1 MFIKR
6 RRVIWMAEDEVQKT
20 FQLLLVSVAKQSY
33 ENVSSVKRFP
43 GLLAER
49 MIVLAVLPHKL
60 RSMFD
65 GHAMVVPQIV
75 QPLLFSGKDADQ
87 KECWTVHLSEDV
99 NFLGSLQSQEDVCGS
114 FHRFR

>member
-1 MFIKR
+1 MDGSR
-6 RRVIWMAEDEVQKT
+6 RGPK
-20 FQLLLVSVAKQSY
+20 
-33 ENVSSVKRFP
+33 NVSIASCIRCQAVLRKRQLVKRFP